1 MSGWRYVRP
10 VSSGGVPVLS
20 IAPLWRRLLASFLNG
35 VVVLGGIGGI
45 AGVVTAGWRLVRRLP
60 AVKRCLRSARLPSR
74 LTGWARPGID
84 LRPPVRWI
92 RAVWMATVVGAVVG
106 RNWRGPGG
114 RILQVRRV
122 DARTGGSVTVRSAL
136 IAFAATAGW
145 KRASARFYASRRGS
159 ADERLSALQPTLK
172 ELQQAHRDDPD
183 ALNRAMIDLYRT
195 HDVNPLGSCRWQ
207 LPGLLLP
214 QVPALLSAEADRV
227 RMARRNCR
235 GPPEVISLVGYSV
248 ATDGGLFSASAIAQ
262 VRGVR

>member
-183 ALNRAMIDLYRT
+183 ALNRARI
-195 HDVNPLGSCRWQ
+195 VPLAAAR
-207 LPGLLLP
+207 
-214 QVPALLSAEADRV
+214 VALTAGTR
-227 RMARRNCR
+227 
-235 GPPEVISLVGYSV
+235 P
-248 ATDGGLFSASAIAQ
+248 F
-262 VRGVR
+262 VRGGRPRTNGSPELSWSARSNLARWLQRGDRWRTLLGERDRAGPRSPLVTITAP